1 MGEGRDPVRREGRVA
16 PGAPSRAPTKA
27 YHNTGFLN
35 SKDARA
41 LRMLAEYLEPRSRF
55 DYHKVED
62 TVVFM
67 GSARIRSKEDAEE
80 LVRQAEA
87 GHGDVGIARMQL
99 KMSVYYEAARELA
112 ARLTRWS
119 KELSGQDERRFVVC
133 TGGGPGIM
141 EAANRGAS
149 EAQGMNVGL
158 TISIPQPE
166 FDNPY
171 VTRELSFHFHYFFM
185 RKFWF
190 AYLAKAVIVFPGGY
204 GTMDEL
210 FELLTLVQ
218 TGKMRKPMP
227 IVLFGTEYW
236 KRIVDFE
243 ALAHHGMIKRED
255 LDLLFRTDS
264 IDEAYDW
271 IVLQLAEKALAQPGA
286 TL

>member
-1 MGEGRDPVRREGRVA
+1 MAGPTRE
-16 PGAPSRAPTKA
+16 PTKA
-27 YHNTGFLN
+27 YHNPGFLN

-41 LRMLAEYLEPRSRF
+41 LRMLAEYLEPKSRF
-55 DYHKVED
+55 DHHKVED

-67 GSARIRSKEDAEE
+67 GSARIKSRAEAEE
-80 LVRQAEA
+80 LVRQAE
-87 GHGDVGIARMQL
+87 GGGGDLEAARMAL
-99 KMSVYYEAARELA
+99 KMSGYYEAARELA

-119 KELSGQDERRFVVC
+119 KQLGEEGRRFVVC

-158 TISIPQPE
+158 TISIPAPE

-171 VTRELSFHFHYFFM
+171 VTRALSFHFHYFFM

-190 AYLAKAVIVFPGGY
+190 AYLAKAVLVFPGGY

-218 TGKMRKPMP
+218 TRKMRKPLP

-236 KRIVDFE
+236 KNIVDFD
-243 ALAHHGMIKRED
+243 ALARHGMISSTDTE
-255 LDLLFRTDS
+255 LVFRTDS
-264 IDEAYDW
+264 VDEAYDW
-271 IVLQLAEKALAQPGA
+271 IVLQLAEKALGQPGA

>member
-1 MGEGRDPVRREGRVA
+1 MTMATTTRR
-16 PGAPSRAPTKA
+16 SSTKA
-27 YHNTGFLN
+27 YHNSGFLN
-35 SKDARA
+35 SKDARV
-41 LRMLAEYLEPRSRF
+41 LRMLAEYLEPKSRF

-67 GSARIRSKEDAEE
+67 GSARIRSREDAEE
-80 LVRQAEA
+80 IVRQAEA
-87 GHGDVGIARMQL
+87 GHGELETARMTLQ
-99 KMSVYYEAARELA
+99 MSAYYEAARELA

-119 KELSGQDERRFVVC
+119 KELDRDERRFVVC

-236 KRIVDFE
+236 KKIVDFD
-243 ALAHHGMIKRED
+243 ALAHHGMINGED
-255 LDLLFRTDS
+255 LQLMFRTDS
-264 IDEAYDW
+264 VDEAYDW

>member
-1 MGEGRDPVRREGRVA
+1 MTERKH
-16 PGAPSRAPTKA
+16 SQTKA
-27 YHNTGFLN
+27 YQNPAFLN
-35 SKDARA
+35 SRDGRA
-41 LRMLAEYLEPRSRF
+41 LRILSEYLEPKSRF
-55 DYHKVED
+55 DHHKVED
-62 TVVFM
+62 TIVFM
-67 GSARIRSKEDAEE
+67 GSARIKSREEAEE
-80 LVRQAEA
+80 LVRQAES
-87 GHGDVGIARMQL
+87 GGGDLESARMAL
-99 KMSVYYEAARELA
+99 RMSAYYEAARELA

-119 KELSGQDERRFVVC
+119 KELDHEERRFVVC

-149 EAQGMNVGL
+149 EAHGMNVGL
-158 TISIPQPE
+158 TISIPTEE

-218 TGKMRKPMP
+218 TRKMRKPMP
-227 IVLFGTEYW
+227 MVLFGTEYW
-236 KRIVDFE
+236 KNIVDFD
-243 ALAHHGMIKRED
+243 ALARHGMISPTDIE
-255 LDLLFRTDS
+255 LVYRTDS
-264 IDEAYDW
+264 VDEAYDW
-271 IVLQLAEKALAQPGA
+271 IVRQLAEKALGQPGA

>member
-1 MGEGRDPVRREGRVA
+1 MSE
-16 PGAPSRAPTKA
+16 PTKA
-27 YHNTGFLN
+27 YHNPGFLN

-41 LRMLAEYLEPRSRF
+41 LRMLAEYLEPKSRF
-55 DYHKVED
+55 DHYKVAD

-67 GSARIRSKEDAEE
+67 GSARTKSRAEAEE

-87 GHGDVGIARMQL
+87 GGGNIETARMTL
-99 KMSVYYEAARELA
+99 KMSAYYEAARELA

-119 KELSGQDERRFVVC
+119 KQLGDEGRRFVVC

-149 EAQGMNVGL
+149 EAQGLNVGL

-171 VTRELSFHFHYFFM
+171 VTRGLSFHFHYFFM

-190 AYLAKAVIVFPGGY
+190 AYLAKAVLVFPGGY

-218 TGKMRKPMP
+218 TGKMRRPLP

-236 KRIVDFE
+236 KNIVDFD
-243 ALAHHGMIKRED
+243 ALARHGMISATDIE
-255 LDLLFRTDS
+255 LMFRTDS
-264 IDEAYDW
+264 VDEAYDW
-271 IVLQLAEKALAQPGA
+271 VVLQLAEKALAQPGA

>member
-1 MGEGRDPVRREGRVA
+1 MATPTRG
-16 PGAPSRAPTKA
+16 PTKA

-35 SKDARA
+35 SKDARV
-41 LRMLAEYLEPRSRF
+41 LRRLAEDLEPKSRF
-55 DYHKVED
+55 DYHRVED

-67 GSARIRSKEDAEE
+67 GSARTRSREDAQE
-80 LVRQAEA
+80 LVRQAQA
-87 GHGDVGIARMQL
+87 GHGDLETARMTLQ
-99 KMSVYYEAARELA
+99 MSAYYEAARQLA
-112 ARLTRWS
+112 FRLTQWS
-119 KELSGQDERRFVVC
+119 KELDRDERRFVVC

-190 AYLAKAVIVFPGGY
+190 AYLAKAVIVFPGGF
-204 GTMDEL
+204 GTLDEL

-218 TGKMRKPMP
+218 TRKMRKPMP
-227 IVLFGTEYW
+227 IVLFGTQYW
-236 KRIVDFE
+236 REVINFE
-243 ALAHHGMIKRED
+243 ALATHGTID
-255 LDLLFRTDS
+255 LNDIELMFRTDS

-271 IVLQLAEKALAQPGA
+271 LVLRLAEHAIGQPGP
-286 TL
+286 TLSRLML

>member
-1 MGEGRDPVRREGRVA
+1 MTDRPKGF
-16 PGAPSRAPTKA
+16 TKA

-35 SKDARA
+35 SKDARE
-41 LRMLAEYLEPRSRF
+41 LRMLAEYLEPKSRF
-55 DYHKVED
+55 DKYRVED

-67 GSARIRSKEDAEE
+67 GSARIKSREEAEE

-87 GHGDVGIARMQL
+87 GHGELETAQMALQ
-99 KMSVYYEAARELA
+99 MSAYYEAARELA

-119 KELSGQDERRFVVC
+119 KDLGEKEKQKRFVVC

-149 EAQGMNVGL
+149 EAHGMNVGL
-158 TISIPQPE
+158 TISIPVEE
-166 FDNPY
+166 FDNKY

-190 AYLAKAVIVFPGGY
+190 AYLAKAVIVMPGGY
-204 GTMDEL
+204 GTLDEL

-218 TGKMRKPMP
+218 THKMRKPMP

-236 KRIVDFE
+236 NKIVDFA
-243 ALAHHGMIKRED
+243 ALATHGMIAKKDIE
-255 LDLLFRTDS
+255 LVFRTDS
-264 IDEAYDW
+264 VEEAYDW
-271 IVLQLAEKALAQPGA
+271 LILQLAEKALAQPGA